1 MTDTMSAGRQTAVV
15 LGSVSPF
22 DPPAWG
28 RGQQALN
35 LLAAGLSGALLYA
48 IRERLLHVRHL
59 PDWSKSRAAMTAAFG
74 FDLRHHLFHADPVYW
89 VRLTE
94 PQATSAFVDFL
105 NADDRAVRE
114 GRVRAF
120 LRALGSDGGQPDAVL
135 GEASAE
141 AEADAGQQKRI
152 DMLLRWQDASN
163 LRRGAIVEA
172 KFGHQ
177 ISVGQLPQYRVHL
190 LRGIERQYRKASES
204 RERPLLFVVS
214 SRRRRHDDK
223 ALARN
228 RDWRWMSWRSLLLGY
243 DRALAPEHDDD
254 EFRRFRR
261 TLWDRAGS

>member
-1 MTDTMSAGRQTAVV
+1 MTDTISAGRQAAVA

-28 RGQQALN
+28 RGQQALK
-35 LLAAGLSGALLYA
+35 LLAAGLSGALLHA
-48 IRERLLHVRHL
+48 IRQKLLHVRHL
-59 PDWSKSRAAMTAAFG
+59 PDWSKSLAAMTAVFG
-74 FDLRHHLFHADPVYW
+74 FDRRHHLFHADPVDW

-94 PQATSAFVDFL
+94 PQATSAFVHFL
-105 NADDRAVRE
+105 HAEDRAVRK

-120 LRALGSDGGQPDAVL
+120 LRALGSDGGQPDSVL
-135 GEASAE
+135 RKVSAE
-141 AEADAGQQKRI
+141 AEAAAGPRRI
-152 DMLLRWQDASN
+152 DILLRWQDASN

-177 ISVGQLPQYRVHL
+177 ISGGQLSRYSERL
-190 LRGIERQYRKASES
+190 GGIERQYRKDSES

-223 ALARN
+223 ALADN
-228 RDWRWMSWRSLLLGY
+228 RYWRWMSWRSLLLGY
-243 DRALAPEHDDD
+243 DRALDPEHDDD